1 MTGLEMRQ
9 EWWQFG
15 ANWRRS
21 SERRSKI
28 LMVLLLHK
36 FWQFSIQLFLT
47 IKYVKV
53 VHPLCWPP
61 DAIHVVQCS
70 SFIWAQCCSTWF
82 SVFPAVHHILHR
94 GSSCSNCSE
103 YRSSFATLVWHC
115 LQTASVVVH
124 HFTLHQLLFITDRCS
139 SQLPIRHHSPILF
152 VIGSQCD
159 PVSSSIILTLNLPPQ
174 LRWDCGRIVNCAGI
188 ETIAILI
195 SATFVNTAL
204 STVNLKGLSNYIVH
218 CLGGLSPMSLRCVGW
233 LSPMLFHGV
242 GWSSPMSFRYVGW
255 FSQCR
260 SVVLNDCSK
269 CMLDDHRIEWIV
281 HCAGL
286 LHINVSLT
294 ASMV

>member
-1 MTGLEMRQ
+1 M
-9 EWWQFG
+9 
-15 ANWRRS
+15 
-21 SERRSKI
+21 
-28 LMVLLLHK
+28 
-36 FWQFSIQLFLT
+36 
-47 IKYVKV
+47 
-53 VHPLCWPP
+53 
-61 DAIHVVQCS
+61 
-70 SFIWAQCCSTWF
+70 
-82 SVFPAVHHILHR
+82 FPAVHHILHR

-204 STVNLKGLSNYIVH
+204 STVNLKGLSNYIVPIALED
-218 CLGGLSPMSLRCVGW
+218 CP
-233 LSPMLFHGV
+233 
-242 GWSSPMSFRYVGW
+242 
-255 FSQCR
+255 QCR
-260 SVVLNDCSK
+260 SVALDDCPRCCSMVLDDRPRCRSV
-269 CMLDDHRIEWIV
+269 MLDDFPSVVTW
-281 HCAGL
+281 C
-286 LHINVSLT
+286 
-294 ASMV
+294 